1 MGEQNAQVKTKA
13 HAKWGHRWHVHHRH
27 RPHVHHR
34 HRPHVHNPHRWHVH
48 HRHGPHVHHRHRP
61 HLHHRHRPHIHT
73 AQMIKAARDAAKRAA
88 DAAAKAARDA
98 AAAAAK
104 AARDAACATAK
115 LAAKAALKVAE
126 GALHVAEQAVKL
138 PARVLDAA
146 KLALTG
152 VLKLNHAAYAI
163 FKEVLNILPTVSFFK
178 FSITLMGAVIPAAFE
193 LHIKARMAGKDF
205 EFRLKLG
212 LNDLAKIVKPLVDK
226 AVNWLKSKIP
236 IPSIGALLGED
247 FLLDEEIVRRSNK
260 EVEWIMHDLDTGN
273 TETGPAVM

>member
-1 MGEQNAQVKTKA
+1 MGIKDVK
-13 HAKWGHRWHVHHRH
+13 
-27 RPHVHHR
+27 
-34 HRPHVHNPHRWHVH
+34 
-48 HRHGPHVHHRHRP
+48 
-61 HLHHRHRPHIHT
+61 
-73 AQMIKAARDAAKRAA
+73 
-88 DAAAKAARDA
+88 DAAAKAAKDAKDA
-98 AAAAAK
+98 AAKLACDTARAAANK
-104 AARDAACATAK
+104 LLEAAK
-115 LAAKAALKVAE
+115 LA
-126 GALHVAEQAVKL
+126 LHAAEQAVLL
-138 PARVLDAA
+138 PARALDAA

-247 FLLDEEIVRRSNK
+247 FLLDEEIVRRSNE
-260 EVEWIMHDLDTGN
+260 EVEWILNDLDTGD